1 MKLAELNKVYRCQG
15 CGNVYEYLEEVDQ
28 ASERVAPGTTT
39 LAGVCPSCGSLVH
52 EEENCEQS
60 EQ

>member
-1 MKLAELNKVYRCQG
+1 MTLAELNKVYRCQG

-28 ASERVAPGTTT
+28 ASERAALGTKT
-39 LAGVCPSCGSLVH
+39 LAGICPACGSLVH
-52 EEENCEQS
+52 EEENYNQS